1 MILAEKIMEE
11 RKRNG
16 WSQEELAEKLGVSR
30 QSVSKWESAQSVP
43 DLNRIIKMAELFGVT
58 TDYLLKDEME
68 KRETTETLMEVA
80 ELPVKIHKVS
90 MEEATEFIKLQE
102 KHAPLIAFGVSLC
115 ILSPVILLLLAGLA
129 DSKMM
134 NISNQIVG
142 GIGIS
147 VLLIMIAVGVYIFI
161 KCSNEG
167 EKFEYLDKEAI
178 ETEYGVSGMV
188 REKKNAYNGKFNL
201 FVLIGVILCILSPLP
216 LIISGFL
223 TDAAYIITSM
233 VALLLVIV
241 AAAVNMFI
249 RVGMIRESYEKL
261 LQEGEYTVEKK
272 KSSII
277 IGRVSGAYWCVVV
290 AVYLAWSFIG
300 MNWDKTWIVWPIA
313 GVLYGAFISIVKLVI
328 KAEE

>member
-1 MILAEKIMEE
+1 M
-11 RKRNG
+11 
-16 WSQEELAEKLGVSR
+16 
-30 QSVSKWESAQSVP
+30 
-43 DLNRIIKMAELFGVT
+43 
-58 TDYLLKDEME
+58 
-68 KRETTETLMEVA
+68 
-80 ELPVKIHKVS
+80 
-90 MEEATEFIKLQE
+90 
-102 KHAPLIAFGVSLC
+102 
-115 ILSPVILLLLAGLA
+115 LLA
-129 DSKMM
+129 
-134 NISNQIVG
+134 
-142 GIGIS
+142 
-147 VLLIMIAVGVYIFI
+147 YIFI

>member
-30 QSVSKWESAQSVP
+30 QSVSKWESAQSIP

-68 KRETTETLMEVA
+68 KRETTEPLMEVA
-80 ELPVKIHKVS
+80 EVPVKIRKVS
-90 MEEATEFIKLQE
+90 MEEATEFLKLQE

-129 DSKMM
+129 DSKIMD
-134 NISNQIVG
+134 ISDQIVG

-147 VLLIMIAVGVYIFI
+147 VLLMMIAVGVYIFI

-167 EKFEYLDKEAI
+167 KKFEYLGKEAI

-201 FVLIGVILCILSPLP
+201 FISIGVVLCILSPLP

-272 KSSII
+272 KSSLV
-277 IGRVSGAYWCVVV
+277 IGRISGAYWCVVV

-300 MNWDKTWIVWPIA
+300 MNWENTWIVWPIA

>member
-80 ELPVKIHKVS
+80 EVPVKIHKVS

-201 FVLIGVILCILSPLP
+201 FVSIGVILCILSPLP

>member
-30 QSVSKWESAQSVP
+30 QSVSKWESAQSIP

-80 ELPVKIHKVS
+80 EVPVKIHKVS

-167 EKFEYLDKEAI
+167 KKFEYLDKEAI

-261 LQEGEYTVEKK
+261 LQEGEYIVEKK

>member
-1 MILAEKIMEE
+1 M
-11 RKRNG
+11 
-16 WSQEELAEKLGVSR
+16 
-30 QSVSKWESAQSVP
+30 KW
-43 DLNRIIKMAELFGVT
+43 
-58 TDYLLKDEME
+58 
-68 KRETTETLMEVA
+68 ETTETLMEVA
-80 ELPVKIHKVS
+80 EVPVKIHKVS

-300 MNWDKTWIVWPIA
+300 MNWNKTWIVWPIA
-313 GVLYGAFISIVKLVI
+313 GVLYGAFISIIKLVI

>member
-30 QSVSKWESAQSVP
+30 QSVSKWESAQSIP

-80 ELPVKIHKVS
+80 EVPVKIHKVS

-167 EKFEYLDKEAI
+167 KKFEYLDKEAI

-261 LQEGEYTVEKK
+261 LQEGEYIVEKK

-300 MNWDKTWIVWPIA
+300 MNWVKTWIVWPIA

>member
-80 ELPVKIHKVS
+80 EVPVKIHKVS